1 MSLSVEEKQSL
12 GVALNEARLLGVEL
26 DPERRLAAATLAV
39 HTLPETGPGPPDS
52 RVQLLFSPVGR
63 LAASLRRGAWNDP
76 AAEVETFSLDQLL
89 GIVQSCR
96 GPVYGWEFFDLHD
109 EQLRRWGDRL
119 SLDFRAGDDGL
130 SHSILLFQ
138 EFDTPQRH
146 LDLLIWFDRL
156 EVRDPADRPLTLAEF
171 AAGGKRW
178 WDGLYAGD
186 PRTAGA
192 GIMPLNTT
200 THGGLSSQEGTPSMG
215 GGFIYRS
222 ADSGEAQA
230 SAVTPSSEATDDP

>member
-12 GVALNEARLLGVEL
+12 GVALNEATLLGVEL

-39 HTLPETGPGPPDS
+39 LTLPEAGPGPQDS

-76 AAEVETFSLDQLL
+76 AAEVETFRLDQLL
-89 GIVQSCR
+89 GKSCR
-96 GPVYGWEFFDLHD
+96 GSVYGWQFFDLHE
-109 EQLRRWGDRL
+109 EQLRRWGGRL
-119 SLDFRAGDDGL
+119 SVDFRAGDDGL
-130 SHSILLFQ
+130 SHSIFLFQ
-138 EFDTPQRH
+138 EFHGPQRH

-156 EVRDPADRPLTLAEF
+156 EIRDPAGRPLTLAEF

-192 GIMPLNTT
+192 GITPLNTT
-200 THGGLSSQEGTPSMG
+200 NYGGPSGLEGTPSIG
-215 GGFIYRS
+215 GGLIYRS
-222 ADSGEAQA
+222 ADS
-230 SAVTPSSEATDDP
+230 SEAPGDG